1 MFFKGEPTTPAQI
14 LTKSIKK
21 TMQNTPAPL
30 SRPLLNV
37 ILVLIESVLTLVLRF
52 DAKLRQA
59 VYPLAKNET
68 LVAIRTYLPHTQIY
82 ATFSYKGVLLDN
94 ELPIGKTEAD
104 VVINAYSF
112 QLFNALVGHNVAQID
127 GLQMRGKPD
136 DVALVRA
143 FLLQVGVGG
152 VIANLLHK
160 IKGKPALSPEE
171 KQAKKDNKLTELT
184 QALSESQALA
194 ERLNTDNKRLVAELA
209 ELKGKQTTTFWA
221 FIVSFVVAIGA
232 MVSHFF
238 I

>member
-1 MFFKGEPTTPAQI
+1 MTQNSSPA
-14 LTKSIKK
+14 S
-21 TMQNTPAPL
+21 L

-68 LVAIRTYLPHTQIY
+68 LVAIRTYLPHTQVY

-94 ELPIGKTEAD
+94 ELPIGKTEPD

-136 DVALVRA
+136 DITLVRA

-152 VIANLLHK
+152 VIANVMQK
-160 IKGKPALSPEE
+160 IKGKPVLTPEE
-171 KQAKKDNKLTELT
+171 RQAKKENKIATLT
-184 QALSESQALA
+184 QELSESKAKVDELFQENRKLA
-194 ERLNTDNKRLVAELA
+194 TQVAELQS
-209 ELKGKQTTTFWA
+209 KQKSTLIALWVLVVIA
-221 FIVSFVVAIGA
+221 VVAVG
-232 MVSHFF
+232 SHFF
-238 I
+238 V

>member
-1 MFFKGEPTTPAQI
+1 MTQNSSPA
-14 LTKSIKK
+14 S
-21 TMQNTPAPL
+21 L

-68 LVAIRTYLPHTQIY
+68 LVAIRTYLPHTQVY

-94 ELPIGKTEAD
+94 ELPMGKTEPD

-136 DVALVRA
+136 DIALVRA

-152 VIANLLHK
+152 VIANVMQK
-160 IKGKPALSPEE
+160 IKGKPVLTPEE
-171 KQAKKDNKLTELT
+171 RQAKKENKIASLTQELTESKAKVDELFQENRKLAT
-184 QALSESQALA
+184 Q
-194 ERLNTDNKRLVAELA
+194 VAELQS
-209 ELKGKQTTTFWA
+209 KQKSTLIALWVLVVIA
-221 FIVSFVVAIGA
+221 VVAVG
-232 MVSHFF
+232 SHFF
-238 I
+238 V

>member
-1 MFFKGEPTTPAQI
+1 MTQNSSPA
-14 LTKSIKK
+14 S
-21 TMQNTPAPL
+21 L

-68 LVAIRTYLPHTQIY
+68 LVAIRTYLPHTQVY

-94 ELPIGKTEAD
+94 ELPIGKTEPD

-136 DVALVRA
+136 DIALVRA

-152 VIANLLHK
+152 VIANVMQK
-160 IKGKPALSPEE
+160 IKGKPVLTPEE
-171 KQAKKDNKLTELT
+171 RQAKKENKIATLT
-184 QALSESQALA
+184 QELSESKAKVDELFQENRKLA
-194 ERLNTDNKRLVAELA
+194 TQVAELQS
-209 ELKGKQTTTFWA
+209 KQKSTLIALWVLVVIA
-221 FIVSFVVAIGA
+221 VVAVG
-232 MVSHFF
+232 SHFF
-238 I
+238 V

>member
-1 MFFKGEPTTPAQI
+1 MTQNSSPA
-14 LTKSIKK
+14 S
-21 TMQNTPAPL
+21 L

-68 LVAIRTYLPHTQIY
+68 LVAIRTYLPHTQVY

-94 ELPIGKTEAD
+94 ELPMGKTEPD

-136 DVALVRA
+136 DIALVRA

-152 VIANLLHK
+152 VIANVMQK
-160 IKGKPALSPEE
+160 IKGKPVLTPEE
-171 KQAKKDNKLTELT
+171 RQAKKENKIASLTQELTESKAKVDELFQENRKLAT
-184 QALSESQALA
+184 Q
-194 ERLNTDNKRLVAELA
+194 VAELQS
-209 ELKGKQTTTFWA
+209 KQKSTLIALW
-221 FIVSFVVAIGA
+221 VLVVIAVIAVG
-232 MVSHFF
+232 SHFF
-238 I
+238 V

>member
-1 MFFKGEPTTPAQI
+1 MTQNSSPA
-14 LTKSIKK
+14 S
-21 TMQNTPAPL
+21 L

-68 LVAIRTYLPHTQIY
+68 LVAIRTYLPHTQVY

-94 ELPIGKTEAD
+94 ELPIGKTEPD

-136 DVALVRA
+136 DIALVRA

-152 VIANLLHK
+152 VIANVMQK
-160 IKGKPALSPEE
+160 IKGKPVLTPEE
-171 KQAKKDNKLTELT
+171 RQAKKENKIATLT
-184 QALSESQALA
+184 QELSESKAKVDELFQENRKLA
-194 ERLNTDNKRLVAELA
+194 TQVAELQS
-209 ELKGKQTTTFWA
+209 KQKSTLIALW
-221 FIVSFVVAIGA
+221 VLVVIALVAVG
-232 MVSHFF
+232 SHFF
-238 I
+238 V